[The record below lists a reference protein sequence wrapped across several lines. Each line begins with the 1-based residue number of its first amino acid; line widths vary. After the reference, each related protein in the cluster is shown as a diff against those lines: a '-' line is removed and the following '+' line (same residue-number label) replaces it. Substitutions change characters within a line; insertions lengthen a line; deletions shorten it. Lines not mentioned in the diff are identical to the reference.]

1 MADDGLDL
9 NSAVGDWIVRQ
20 PSLARVFERHGIDYC
35 CGGKRALAVACRAAA
50 VSAEEVLTELRMASA
65 TAPTPMQDWQRAP
78 LGDLCRHIEST
89 HHAYLR
95 TELPRLGALLTKVIR
110 AHGARYSELEQ
121 LGVVFAA
128 FRAELEQHMYKEE
141 RVLFPAI
148 CEIESASEAPRRHC
162 GSINNPISV
171 MQHEHDNAGAA
182 LRKMRALTY
191 GYALPENACNTYRAL
206 FAGLAELEQDMHT
219 HVHKENN
226 ILFPRAAQREA
237 QLGVHA

>member
-1 MADDGLDL
+1 MRG
-9 NSAVGDWIVRQ
+9 
-20 PSLARVFERHGIDYC
+20 
-35 CGGKRALAVACRAAA
+35 RAAA
-50 VSAEEVLTELRMASA
+50 SAACEIHALGEPTISSKIVVLLFSDIVGSVNLKTR
-65 TAPTPMQDWQRAP
+65 
-78 LGDLCRHIEST
+78 LGDAGAAKLVGRHDAIFRET
-89 HHAYLR
+89 
-95 TELPRLGALLTKVIR
+95 
-110 AHGARYSELEQ
+110 
-121 LGVVFAA
+121 